1 MQYIAIP
8 CIYVDSVLLT
18 RSVLRSAQEL
28 GQRLEVLCWSDANI
42 SHPYAWHRMLNNQSP
57 CRVGGFFSV
66 ANATEKRTLSHPTAH
81 KKYALSPTYN
91 ISKFKNNQ
99 KHHGTAT
106 SSGNC
111 SPYSAMHWVAIL
123 AFRFSPLWN
132 VVKRCENQ
140 ISQDIPRLPLP
151 EHVRVCERERR
162 TGPSYLPGEA
172 ACVVR
177 CPFWYLFVRY
187 GSFLK

>member
-1 MQYIAIP
+1 
-8 CIYVDSVLLT
+8 
-18 RSVLRSAQEL
+18 
-28 GQRLEVLCWSDANI
+28 
-42 SHPYAWHRMLNNQSP
+42 MLNNQSP

-111 SPYSAMHWVAIL
+111 SPYSAMH
-123 AFRFSPLWN
+123 
-132 VVKRCENQ
+132 
-140 ISQDIPRLPLP
+140 
-151 EHVRVCERERR
+151 
-162 TGPSYLPGEA
+162 
-172 ACVVR
+172 
-177 CPFWYLFVRY
+177 
-187 GSFLK
+187 